1 MTNPQDDI
9 SVNVFDPDE
18 QETSEWLEALHS
30 VIESEG
36 RDRAH
41 YLMERLADV
50 ARQKGVNLPFSSNT
64 AYINTIPP
72 DLQQGSPGNMD
83 YEARLRGWMRWN
95 AMARSFAPTRMA
107 DNLAVIS
114 LIHLAGNHVRHW
126 FPSFLACADRNPS
139 TAISSIFRDTP
150 LPAFMHVLFWKGG
163 CPGNSWKISGVKFME
178 TACLPIRIPD

>member
-95 AMARSFAPTRMA
+95 AMAMVVRANKDGDNLGGHIASFTSLATMFGTGFHHFWRAPTETLRRRSR
-107 DNLAVIS
+107 LFSGTLLSRHLCTCFSGRAVVRGT
-114 LIHLAGNHVRHW
+114 AGK
-126 FPSFLACADRNPS
+126 FPA
-139 TAISSIFRDTP
+139 
-150 LPAFMHVLFWKGG
+150 
-163 CPGNSWKISGVKFME
+163 
-178 TACLPIRIPD
+178 

>member
-50 ARQKGVNLPFSSNT
+50 ARQERRQSSFF
-64 AYINTIPP
+64 
-72 DLQQGSPGNMD
+72 QQ
-83 YEARLRGWMRWN
+83 YRLHKHHSS
-95 AMARSFAPTRMA
+95 RSSAGFAGEYG
-107 DNLAVIS
+107 L
-114 LIHLAGNHVRHW
+114 
-126 FPSFLACADRNPS
+126 
-139 TAISSIFRDTP
+139 
-150 LPAFMHVLFWKGG
+150 
-163 CPGNSWKISGVKFME
+163 
-178 TACLPIRIPD
+178 

>member
-95 AMARSFAPTRMA
+95 AMAMVVRANKDG
-107 DNLAVIS
+107 DNL
-114 LIHLAGNHVRHW
+114 
-126 FPSFLACADRNPS
+126 
-139 TAISSIFRDTP
+139 
-150 LPAFMHVLFWKGG
+150 GG
-163 CPGNSWKISGVKFME
+163 HI
-178 TACLPIRIPD
+178 A